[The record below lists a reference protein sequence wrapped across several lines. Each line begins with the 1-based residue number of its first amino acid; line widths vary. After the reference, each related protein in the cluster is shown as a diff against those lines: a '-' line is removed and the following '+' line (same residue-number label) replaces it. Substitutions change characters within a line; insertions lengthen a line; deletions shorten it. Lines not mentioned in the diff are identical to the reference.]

1 MPVIGIRLDKI
12 TAEIN
17 KSIRPEGAIRVAPTP
32 RILNVQESQIA
43 GATGK
48 VNVLEINFEYVAVYD
63 PPVGE
68 ITLEGILFFQ
78 EGENERKAALKAWKE
93 EHRLA
98 VGGADIINSMIQRCF
113 LVIMN
118 LAREL
123 NLPNPL
129 PMRVEAQDQGS
140 PPPEEKPKKK
150 K

>member
-48 VNVLEINFEYVAVYD
+48 VNVLEINFEYIAVYD

-68 ITLEGILFFQ
+68 IALEGILFFQ

-129 PMRVEAQDQGS
+129 PMRVEPQDQGTA
-140 PPPEEKPKKK
+140 PQEEKPKKK
-150 K
+150 R

>member
-1 MPVIGIRLDKI
+1 
-12 TAEIN
+12 
-17 KSIRPEGAIRVAPTP
+17 
-32 RILNVQESQIA
+32 
-43 GATGK
+43 
-48 VNVLEINFEYVAVYD
+48 VNVLEINFEYVALYD

-98 VGGADIINSMIQRCF
+98 VGGVDIINSMIQRCF

-129 PMRVEAQDQGS
+129 PMRVEPQDQGS